1 MHAKESTWWLCGLT
15 CIAVNAKP
23 LGGCD
28 GAPDDAFALPLLL
41 VLQAAS
47 AERSLQDV
55 LDELSSQARNSSYS
69 SNSHST
75 SASHVCVSSKGI
87 AIQPA
92 HVASTSE
99 AVRLQFSTS
108 RDSTA
113 AGMYAQQAASKAA
126 ALNADASNA
135 QRYTMGQQVRVV
147 CLNRCFCQGACRVL

>member
-1 MHAKESTWWLCGLT
+1 M
-15 CIAVNAKP
+15 
-23 LGGCD
+23 
-28 GAPDDAFALPLLL
+28 FALLLLL

-55 LDELSSQARNSSYS
+55 VDELSSQAINSSS
-69 SNSHST
+69 SNGDSS
-75 SASHVCVSSKGI
+75 SASPVCVSSKGI

-92 HVASTSE
+92 QVASTP
-99 AVRLQFSTS
+99 AAIRLQFSAS

-113 AGMYAQQAASKAA
+113 AEEYARQAASKAA

-147 CLNRCFCQGACRVL
+147 RPRLVRMSGCLV